1 MRSVAKKF
9 PRGLHIVFL
18 TMPRPNPAPVRDA
31 RFDMSKW
38 AESDKGKAAKRVRV
52 GEKKEGRKDEGR
64 RAVPVEDEEDE
75 EEEGEEEKDGGEDD
89 EDVEEEEDE
98 DEDEDED
105 EYDEV
110 EQDEVEQDEDQ
121 EVEGDDDDAN
131 DDANDRQ
138 RTLDEIESNTHQ
150 PVLTAESLEAYAKKQ
165 QKRGI
170 VYVSRIPPGMTPAK
184 VRHIFSQF
192 GEVGRIY
199 LQPKDKEK
207 EKKRKRGTTH
217 FSEGWIEY
225 LSKRVARTAAEMMN
239 AQPIGSLAGS
249 AHSSR
254 KSQTGS
260 RVTNRWKDDVWT
272 MKYLK
277 GFRWPML
284 IEQMCTSPPLT
295 QRMSEPPTPHGCVWS
310 SRSLPTS
317 SATIYARSSVRVSS
331 ARKGS
336 AVRSVASPRSPRRR
350 RSRSSSARQS
360 TTTCATSV
368 RGSAPPSRPT
378 LRWTKYWTKFC
389 SLPTAELLDHCINFI
404 LVVHV
409 ELD

>member
-1 MRSVAKKF
+1 MAKKF

-18 TMPRPNPAPVRDA
+18 IMPRPNPAPVRDA

-52 GEKKEGRKDEGR
+52 GEKKEGRKGEGR
-64 RAVPVEDEEDE
+64 RAVPVEEEEEEEKEEDDREDEEEDE
-75 EEEGEEEKDGGEDD
+75 EDGG
-89 EDVEEEEDE
+89 EEDE
-98 DEDEDED
+98 DEDEDDED
-105 EYDEV
+105 KDEQGED
-110 EQDEVEQDEDQ
+110 EQDEGQ
-121 EVEGDDDDAN
+121 EVEDDDDSAN
-131 DDANDRQ
+131 ANDDDANDRQ

-150 PVLTAESLEAYAKKQ
+150 PVLTAESLESYAKKQ

-260 RVTNRWKDDVWT
+260 RVANRWKDDVWT

-284 IEQMCTSPPLT
+284 IEQMCTSPHLT
-295 QRMSEPPTPHGCVWS
+295 QRMSVPPTPHGCVWS

-317 SATIYARSSVRVSS
+317 SATIYARSNVRVSS
-331 ARKGS
+331 ARKRS
-336 AVRSVASPRSPRRR
+336 AVCSVASPRSPRRT

-360 TTTCATSV
+360 TTMCATSV

-378 LRWTKYWTKFC
+378 LRWTKCWIKFC